1 MFALISVLF
10 EDKIGPTPSGRV
22 TLLIAD
28 RENNINDTAPMLS
41 LFEDRIL
48 KPTKAGGAGRGE
60 ARRGGKPCD
69 RATRRPRG
77 LVLLSTQHFVQGSRS
92 VDAQPA
98 QSHHWYLL
106 PTPKTSAAETKL

>member
-10 EDKIGPTPSGRV
+10 EDKIGPTPSGCV

-48 KPTKAGGAGRGE
+48 KPTTAGGAGRGE
-60 ARRGGKPCD
+60 ARRGGN
-69 RATRRPRG
+69 
-77 LVLLSTQHFVQGSRS
+77 LVTVLPGGPEDWS
-92 VDAQPA
+92 
-98 QSHHWYLL
+98 YL
-106 PTPKTSAAETKL
+106 PSTSAKALSQSTRSHVPSCFTVVTPQR